1 MDAHRIG
8 GLVRAMAYLI
18 DTNIIIYSLK
28 QHELV
33 NQKFEDTKN
42 IPKSIS
48 VVTYGELIYGARK
61 SRHIEKNLAISYRI
75 AELFPIINTER
86 SIMDVFGEIKRTLER
101 KGNIIDDMDI
111 LIAATALSYNLVL
124 VTNDVNHFDRIKD
137 LRIENWAESNK

>member
-75 AELFPIINTER
+75 AELFPIINIER